1 MLTLAHRRE
10 LGTIEHRE
18 GIAATDL
25 DVIMPSPIWRTRG
38 ADQPHTQYTAVKLQR
53 GFHII
58 RVDADVI
65 DIHGCFSFAG
75 LVYVKAVEVGN
86 GSEVQDRPP
95 PSGGGPALRKWLR
108 NEANVATR

>member
-1 MLTLAHRRE
+1 MLALARRRE

-25 DVIMPSPIWRTRG
+25 DVIMPAPIWRTRG
-38 ADQPHTQYTAVKLQR
+38 TDQPHAQYTAVKLQR

-65 DIHGCFSFAG
+65 DIHGCSSFAG
-75 LVYVKAVEVGN
+75 LVYLVPFHKGTFFTDVARA
-86 GSEVQDRPP
+86 RPKIL
-95 PSGGGPALRKWLR
+95 GIK
-108 NEANVATR
+108 